1 MSATI
6 REIVNDALTVIGE
19 VSGAGTQTYSDDRM
33 FADTIRIFNLLFKKR
48 SWEQYRQWFQ
58 LTLDGTTGKITTDAF
73 TNVRDFEDFYSVH
86 PDGIQNPMPVLP
98 RRLNPFTLGT
108 GTTLMYWD
116 SLPVTDTSYAKKRLQ
131 FWPKTSTGK
140 INVQARVYPKT
151 VTENWDWA
159 DTMYLDKDMMVCGV
173 AYITLSSDDLNAGQA
188 EAQKAMMEQRYKDI
202 EAQLSDKPISIDGSG
217 ANIPTQWFTPPY

>member
-33 FADTIRIFNLLFKKR
+33 FADTIRIFDLLFKKR

-58 LTLDGTTGKITTDAF
+58 LTLDGVTGKVTTQAF
-73 TNVRDFEDFYSVH
+73 TNVRDFEDFFSVH
-86 PDGIQNPMPVLP
+86 PDGQNNPLP
-98 RRLNPFTLGT
+98 ILSKRLNPYTIS
-108 GTTLMYWD
+108 GTTLLYWD
-116 SLPVTDTSYAKKRLQ
+116 SLPVTDPDYETKRLQ
-131 FWPKTSTGK
+131 FWPKTATGV
-140 INVQARVYPKT
+140 INVSARVYPKAT
-151 VTENWDWA
+151 GTNWDWG
-159 DTMYLDKDMMVCGV
+159 DKIYLDKNMMVCGV

-202 EAQLSDKPISIDGSG
+202 EGQLADKPIAINGSG
-217 ANIPTQWFTPPY
+217 PSFPTNWFTPVY